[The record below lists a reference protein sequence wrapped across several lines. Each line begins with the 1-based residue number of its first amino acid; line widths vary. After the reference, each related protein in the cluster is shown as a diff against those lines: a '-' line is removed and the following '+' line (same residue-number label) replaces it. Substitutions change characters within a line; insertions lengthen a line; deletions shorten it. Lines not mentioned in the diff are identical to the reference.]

1 MAMTED
7 ERIERFESA
16 YNRIDRGL
24 GELINEQA
32 DKRKHAFA
40 SKVRIVS
47 QRYRRVA
54 KYADFLLEIGEL
66 RNAVVHNRTG
76 EDLFLAVP
84 SESTVVELE
93 RIEQKLFA
101 PERVEKRFLRDV
113 ITLRPEQTLAEAF
126 ELIRDD
132 GYSRYPVYDDQRFVG
147 MATSNGFTRWI
158 AARMSGTRI
167 EVDGSKVTIADIIA
181 RDHRRDR
188 VTFVD
193 RNAYVDDVE
202 QLFARRHEL
211 EAVIITERGREN
223 EKPIGMICPADMAG
237 R

>member
-7 ERIERFESA
+7 ERVERFESA

-47 QRYRRVA
+47 QRYRRIA
-54 KYADFLLEIGEL
+54 KYSDFLLEIGEL

-76 EDLFLAVP
+76 DDLFLAVP

-93 RIEQKLFA
+93 RIEQQLFS
-101 PERVEKRFLRDV
+101 PERVEKRHLRNV

-126 ELIRDD
+126 ELIRND
-132 GYSRYPVYDDQRFVG
+132 GYSRYPVYDDHRFVG
-147 MATSNGFTRWI
+147 LVTANGFTRWI
-158 AARMSGTRI
+158 ASQLSGSKI
-167 EVDGSKVTIADIIA
+167 EVDASKARIADIIA

-193 RNAYVDDVE
+193 RKAFVDDVE

-211 EAVIITERGREN
+211 EAVIITEHGREN